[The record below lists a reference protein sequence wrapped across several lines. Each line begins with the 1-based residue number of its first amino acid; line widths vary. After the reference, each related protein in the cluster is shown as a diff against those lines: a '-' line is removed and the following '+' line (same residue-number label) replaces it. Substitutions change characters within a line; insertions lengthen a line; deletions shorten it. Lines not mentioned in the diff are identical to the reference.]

1 MEYMH
6 MHVMLTPDQ
15 VAAEIL
21 QAVQEDRRD
30 VTLAPN
36 PDIAVVLEIMKNEPD
51 KAEQLA
57 GEAFHQQV
65 AQLLAHQPQ

>member
-1 MEYMH
+1 
-6 MHVMLTPDQ
+6 
-15 VAAEIL
+15 
-21 QAVQEDRRD
+21 

-36 PDIAVVLEIMKNEPD
+36 PDIAVVLEIMKNDPD

-65 AQLLAHQPQ
+65 AQVLAQQSQ